1 MPNYA
6 YKAEL
11 PVQSCRA
18 CVEPFTRL
26 EEFNAPR
33 LAVCD
38 RCGSRVRVVIQNKA
52 QVTIKAQHRAGFSDY
67 REDLARYPGDKQAYV
82 NSPEQANRL
91 IEERKRAGW
100 RVRDE
105 DWGDMHN
112 MIPKK
117 SLAEA
122 TPEITKEESEAMFQR
137 SLAKGL
143 KEQD

>member
-1 MPNYA
+1 MPNYT
-6 YKAEL
+6 YVSVAEGCD
-11 PVQSCRA
+11 SCA
-18 CVEPFTRL
+18 HPFSQLETFSADRL
-26 EEFNAPR
+26 R
-33 LAVCD
+33 LCPD
-38 RCGSRVRVVIQNKA
+38 CGGMVRIVIRNQA

-82 NSPEQANRL
+82 NSPEQAGRL
-91 IEERKRAGW
+91 IEKRKREGW

-117 SLAEA
+117 SLSDA

-137 SLAKGL
+137 SLDKGL
-143 KEQD
+143 AEQD